1 MAAYQSLGVRRV
13 VNASGYT
20 SRLGGSCC
28 SREVLCAMNEAAGW
42 FVDMKELHR
51 RCGEAIARITGAEAA
66 LVTSGAAGGML
77 LATAAC
83 VTRGDPAVMAE
94 LPRAARG
101 ARVIVQKGHRTGYD
115 QAVATVGVDLIEVG
129 LPYRARPEQIE
140 HAIDERTVAL
150 LYTFGELTVRGELL
164 SLAEMVA
171 IGKRRGVIV
180 IVDAAVASYPPGRML
195 DVVASGADLVA
206 FSGSKHVGGPPG
218 TGFLCGR
225 GDLVEAAR
233 LQAGPD
239 YGIGRTMKVSKE
251 EMVGLVTALEQYM
264 ERDHEAERRL
274 WESQVRFL
282 IENLKD
288 LSHADV
294 SRTFPDDAG
303 RPVPRVRVRID
314 ERALGITAYE
324 IEKRLGFLD
333 PPVGVTPYNLH
344 EGALMLNPAC
354 LLEGDAELVAAAFRK
369 VWKELATTSPK

>member
-1 MAAYQSLGVRRV
+1 MVAYQNLGVRRV

-28 SREVLCAMNEAAGW
+28 SREVLGAMKDAAGW
-42 FVDMKELHR
+42 FADMKELHR
-51 RCGEAIARITGAEAA
+51 RCGDAIAAITGAEAA

-83 VTRGDPAVMAE
+83 VTRGDPVTMAE
-94 LPRAARG
+94 LPHAARG
-101 ARVIVQKGHRTGYD
+101 LRVIVQKGQRTGYD
-115 QAVATVGVDLIEVG
+115 QAVTTVGVDLVEVG
-129 LPYRARPEQIE
+129 LPYRTRPEQIE

-150 LYTFGELTVRGELL
+150 LYAFGELTVHGELL
-164 SLAEMVA
+164 SLPEMVA
-171 IGKRRGVIV
+171 IAKRRGVSV
-180 IVDAAVASYPPGRML
+180 IVDAAVASYPPSRML

-206 FSGSKHVGGPPG
+206 FSGSKHIAGPAA

-225 GDLVEAAR
+225 KDLMEAAR

-251 EMVGLVTALEQYM
+251 EMVGLVAALDQYVK
-264 ERDHEAERRL
+264 RDHESERRL
-274 WESQVRFL
+274 WESQVEFL
-282 IENLKD
+282 IENLRE
-288 LSHADV
+288 LPHVEV

-314 ERALGITAYE
+314 EHALGTTAYD
-324 IEKRLGFLD
+324 IEKRLGLLD

-354 LLEGDAELVAAAFRK
+354 LLEGDAELVVAAFRK
-369 VWKELATTSPK
+369 VWNQLR